1 MTRCPDCAHYR
12 AGWCTNGRD
21 AQLGRMRYE
30 LGDLAQIEQHCI
42 GYREAKRDSEKQTT
56 RARHSGS
63 IKA

>member
-1 MTRCPDCAHYR
+1 MNKCHDCAHYR

-30 LGDLAQIEQHCI
+30 LGDLAQIDQNCI

-56 RARHSGS
+56 KPDSQPNIA
-63 IKA
+63 A

>member
-12 AGWCTNGRD
+12 AGWCTNGKD

-30 LGDLAQIEQHCI
+30 LGDLARIDQNCI

-56 RARHSGS
+56 KRTRPTNIA
-63 IKA
+63 A